1 MWFCGGK
8 KIVDSK
14 GIIIEARVASSRLPK
29 KMIKKICGKPTL
41 QLMIERVKKVNGVDK
56 IIVATSINKENNIIE
71 EIAQKEKISFFR
83 GSENDVLSR
92 VLEAAEKFKIT
103 TIISL
108 PGDCIII
115 DPNYIQK
122 ALKIYENNDFDYVS
136 SGLSKTFPIGM
147 ETQIFST
154 SLLKKVSRM
163 TNAPDDRE
171 HVTLYIYKNPHKFK
185 IKKIYA
191 HQNVNRPDLSLVLDE
206 KKDFILLQKIYEK
219 FYKTNPNFSLEDV
232 IRFLDENPE
241 IKKINSK
248 VKRNKV
254 ITDEN

>member
-1 MWFCGGK
+1 
-8 KIVDSK
+8 
-14 GIIIEARVASSRLPK
+14 
-29 KMIKKICGKPTL
+29 
-41 QLMIERVKKVNGVDK
+41 
-56 IIVATSINKENNIIE
+56 
-71 EIAQKEKISFFR
+71 
-83 GSENDVLSR
+83 
-92 VLEAAEKFKIT
+92 
-103 TIISL
+103 
-108 PGDCIII
+108 
-115 DPNYIQK
+115 
-122 ALKIYENNDFDYVS
+122 
-136 SGLSKTFPIGM
+136 
-147 ETQIFST
+147 
-154 SLLKKVSRM
+154 M